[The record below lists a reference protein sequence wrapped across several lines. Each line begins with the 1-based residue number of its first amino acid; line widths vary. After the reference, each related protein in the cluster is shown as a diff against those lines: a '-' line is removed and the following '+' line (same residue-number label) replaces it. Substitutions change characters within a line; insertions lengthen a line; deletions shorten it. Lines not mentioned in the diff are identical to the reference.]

1 MEGAMIRAAQVFAAF
16 FLMSM
21 VICAQTAQIQGIVQD
36 SSDAAVP
43 GAEIKATQIETGAVR
58 VATSAGDGVYVIP
71 ELPVG
76 PYRLEVTKPG
86 FASYIQTG
94 IVLQVATN
102 PTVDIRLKVGAV
114 SEQVQVE
121 ANAALVETATTSIG
135 QVIDNQ
141 RILDLP
147 LNGRQVTDLIQL
159 TGATV
164 SAGVTGTGG
173 IPGGVYLSVAGGQTF
188 GVGYFLDGLLYAAG
202 DSATNYP
209 FPFPDAL
216 QEFKVETSS
225 MGAQNGQKS
234 GAAINAVT
242 KSGTNT
248 YHGDVFE
255 FLRNG
260 DLNARNFFAASR
272 DSLKRNQY
280 GGVIGGPIKRNKLF
294 FFAGYQATRVRQDP
308 TATPAFVP
316 TAQMLTGDW
325 TDFASAA
332 CNGGKALTLGGP
344 FAGNKVSPE
353 LFNSA
358 SLQIVKTLPAAS
370 DPCGRTVFG
379 AVSDSNE
386 HQIIGKIDYQIN
398 EKHTLFGRY
407 NALILKG
414 PPAYGLSH
422 NILSTIQNGYD
433 NLFQSYS
440 LGETWLIGP
449 TLVNSFRLG
458 VLRAGVH
465 RFNDDFFS
473 GCDLGVQM
481 YCTVPHQSIFAVTNG
496 FNINAP
502 SGSATPNSPTTT
514 TYVANNDVNMV
525 RGAHQFSL
533 GISAWYNMS
542 NNRANV
548 YSEGTFTFNGLVTG
562 SGLADFILGD
572 LGAFS
577 QGNPNVGFSRKWY
590 LGLYG
595 ADTWKVSP
603 RLTVNIGLRWEPSFP
618 TIIANGNVYTFD
630 PNAFLQGTRS
640 QVFTNAPPGVFYS
653 GDAGVPYKTG
663 VNPVYTNFAPRLGL
677 SWDPT
682 GGGKTSIRAAFGT
695 NYDTTG
701 GNLANATQ
709 GAPPW
714 GNVLTQQGP
723 LPFLNPYA
731 NNPGG
736 NPFPGCGG
744 NPCGRD
750 TAFVSNGTY
759 IAVQPTSRFTTVY
772 TWNFGV
778 QRQIAGNWLI
788 SASYAG
794 SATSHLWTTHQLNPG
809 TLFPGVP
816 NVATCGATAT
826 NANCVT
832 NLPLRRLFTTLRPS
846 YGPQI
851 GFMDQF
857 DSGGTANYNGLI
869 LSVQR
874 RLSRGMAVSA
884 NYTWSH
890 CIGDVTQAAGVTGA
904 GSGYSNLTNRRFD
917 RANCASQQI
926 AGNFGTD
933 RRQIF
938 NLTAV
943 LESPT
948 FSNKKWRAIGSGW
961 KLSPIFRAS
970 TGGYL
975 TIGLSTDRYLQG
987 GTAGNQRPVQV
998 LEDPLCANP
1007 NPSCW
1012 INPAAFALPALGT
1025 LGNMGKYNVIGPGF
1039 WQLDSSLSRIFA
1051 IREKIKL
1058 EARWEA
1064 FNLTNSFHAG
1074 VPSGLTTG
1082 LLGVNATFSGSG
1094 NFGQITSALD
1104 PRIMQVAMKVV
1115 F

>member
-1 MEGAMIRAAQVFAAF
+1 MTRAIHTTVVFLFVCAG
-16 FLMSM
+16 
-21 VICAQTAQIQGIVQD
+21 VGAQTAQIQGIVQD
-36 SSDAAVP
+36 SSGAAVA
-43 GAEIKATQIETGAVR
+43 GAAIKATQIETAAVR
-58 VATSAGDGVYVIP
+58 AVTSGADGNYVIA

-76 PYRLEVTKPG
+76 PYRLEVSKEG
-86 FASYIQTG
+86 FSTYVRTG

-102 PTVDIRLKVGAV
+102 PTIDIQLKLGAV
-114 SEQVQVE
+114 TEQVQVQ
-121 ANAALVETATTSIG
+121 ADAALVESASTSIG

-164 SAGVTGTGG
+164 TAGVTGTGG

-242 KSGTNT
+242 KSGTNAF
-248 YHGDVFE
+248 HGDAFE

-260 DLNARNFFAASR
+260 DFNARNFFAAQR
-272 DSLKRNQY
+272 DSLKRNQF
-280 GGVIGGPIKRNKLF
+280 GGVIGGPIRKNKIF
-294 FFAGYQATRVRQDP
+294 FFAGYQATRVRTDP

-316 TAQMLTGDW
+316 TPQMLAGDW
-325 TDFASAA
+325 TAFASPG
-332 CNGGKALTLGGP
+332 CNGGRALTLGAP
-344 FAGNKVSPE
+344 FAGNKISPA

-358 SLQIVKTLPAAS
+358 SLKIVQRLPVTN

-379 AVSDSNE
+379 AVADSNE
-386 HQIIGKIDYQIN
+386 QQILGKIDYQVS
-398 EKHTLFGRY
+398 EKQTIFGRY

-414 PPAYGLSH
+414 PAAYDLSQ
-422 NILSTIQNGYD
+422 NILATIQNGFD

-440 LGETWLIGP
+440 IGDTYLIGP
-449 TLVNSFRLG
+449 TTVNSFRLG

-514 TYVANNDVNMV
+514 TYIANDDVNLV
-525 RGAHQFSL
+525 RGTHQLSV
-533 GISAWYNMS
+533 GISAWYNMA

-562 SGLADFILGD
+562 SGLGDFILGN

-590 LGLYG
+590 LGLYA

-603 RLTVNIGLRWEPSFP
+603 RLTVSLGLRWEPSFP
-618 TIIANGNVYTFD
+618 TIIANGNVYNFD
-630 PNAFLQGTRS
+630 MNAFLQGVRS

-663 VNPVYTNFAPRLGL
+663 VNRVYNNFAPRVGL
-677 SWDPT
+677 SFDPT
-682 GGGKTSIRAAFGT
+682 GSGKTSIRSAFGT
-695 NYDTTG
+695 NFDTTG

-714 GNVLTQQGP
+714 GNVLSLQGP
-723 LPFLNPYA
+723 LPFLNPFI

-744 NPCGRD
+744 NPCGKD
-750 TAFVSNGTY
+750 TSFVSNGTY
-759 IAVQPTSRFTTVY
+759 IAVQPEARYTTVY
-772 TWNFGV
+772 TWNFSI
-778 QRQIAGNWLI
+778 QRQIGLNWLF
-788 SASYAG
+788 SASYPG
-794 SATSHLWTTHQLNPG
+794 SATSHLWMTHQLNPG
-809 TLFPGVP
+809 TLFPGAP

-832 NLPLRRLFTTLRPS
+832 NLPIRRLFSVLRPF

-869 LSVQR
+869 LTVQK
-874 RLSRGMAVSA
+874 RLSRGLSVNA

-904 GSGYSNLTNRRFD
+904 GSGYADLTNRRFD

-938 NLTAV
+938 NLTA
-943 LESPT
+943 LAETPR
-948 FSNKKWRAIGSGW
+948 FSGKALRAMASGW
-961 KLSPIFRAS
+961 KLAPILRAS

-975 TIGLSTDRYLQG
+975 TIGLSTDRYLRG
-987 GTAGNQRPVQV
+987 GTAGNQRANQV
-998 LEDPLCANP
+998 LADPLCP
-1007 NPSCW
+1007 NPGPNCW

-1039 WQLDSSLSRIFA
+1039 WQLDSSLSRIFPL
-1051 IREKIKL
+1051 RERFTL
-1058 EARWEA
+1058 ELRGEA
-1064 FNLTNSFHAG
+1064 FNLTNSYHAG

-1082 LLGVNATFSGSG
+1082 LLGVNATFTGSG

-1104 PRIMQVAMKVV
+1104 PRIIQMAAKIV

>member
-1 MEGAMIRAAQVFAAF
+1 MIRVAQFVAALLLLSAA
-16 FLMSM
+16 LR
-21 VICAQTAQIQGIVQD
+21 AQTAQIQGVIQD
-36 SSDAAVP
+36 SSGSAVP
-43 GAEIKATQIETGAVR
+43 GAEIKAIRIDTGAVR
-58 VATSAGDGVYVIP
+58 VVTSAGDGIYVVAD
-71 ELPVG
+71 LPVG

-86 FASYIQTG
+86 FATYIQTG

-102 PTVDIRLKVGAV
+102 PSIDIQLKVGNV

-121 ANAALVETATTSIG
+121 ANATLVESATTSIG

-164 SAGVTGTGG
+164 AAGVTGTGG

-202 DSATNYP
+202 DSSTNYP

-225 MGAQNGQKS
+225 VGAQNGQKS
-234 GAAINAVT
+234 GATINAVT
-242 KSGTNT
+242 KSGTNAF
-248 YHGDVFE
+248 HGDVFE

-260 DLNARNFFAASR
+260 DLNARNFFAATR

-316 TAQMLTGDW
+316 TAQMLAGDW
-325 TDFASAA
+325 TAFAAPA
-332 CNGGKALTLGGP
+332 CNGGRALTLGAP
-344 FAGNKVSPE
+344 FSGNKINPA

-358 SLQIVKTLPAAS
+358 SLKIVQTLPQTS

-379 AVSDSNE
+379 AVADSDE
-386 HQIIGKIDYQIN
+386 HQILGKIDYQIN
-398 EKHTLFGRY
+398 QKHTLFGRY

-414 PPAYGLSH
+414 PAAYGLSR
-422 NILSTIQNGYD
+422 NILSTIQNGFD

-440 LGETWLIGP
+440 IGDTYLIGP
-449 TLVNSFRLG
+449 TTVNSFRLG
-458 VLRAGVH
+458 ILRAGVH

-481 YCTVPHQSIFAVTNG
+481 YCAVPHQSIFAVTNG

-514 TYVANNDVNMV
+514 TYISSDDVNLV
-525 RGAHQFSL
+525 RGSHQLSL
-533 GISAWYNMS
+533 GISSWYNMS

-562 SGLADFILGD
+562 SGLGDFILGD

-590 LGLYG
+590 LGVYA

-603 RLTVNIGLRWEPSFP
+603 RLTVNLGVRWEPSFP

-630 PNAFLQGTRS
+630 RNAFLQGTRS

-653 GDAGVPYKTG
+653 GDAGVPYKRG
-663 VNPVYTNFAPRLGL
+663 VNPVYSNFAPRVGL
-677 SWDPT
+677 AWDPT
-682 GGGKTSIRAAFGT
+682 GAGKTSIRAAFGT

-714 GNVLTQQGP
+714 GNVLQLQGP
-723 LPFLNPYA
+723 LPFLNPYS
-731 NNPGG
+731 NIPGG

-750 TAFVSNGTY
+750 TAFVPNGTY
-759 IAVQPTSRFTTVY
+759 IAVQPNLKFTTVY
-772 TWNFGV
+772 TWNLSL
-778 QRQIAGNWLI
+778 QRQIGGNWLA

-794 SATSHLWTTHQLNPG
+794 SETAHLWTTHQLNYG
-809 TLFPGVP
+809 TLFPGAP
-816 NVATCGATAT
+816 NVATCAATAT

-832 NLPLRRLFTTLRPS
+832 NLPIRRLFTTLRPT

-851 GFMDQF
+851 GFMDLF
-857 DSGGTANYNGLI
+857 DAGGTASYNGLI
-869 LSVQR
+869 LALQR
-874 RLSRGMAVSA
+874 RLTKGTAISA

-904 GSGYSNLTNRRFD
+904 GSGYPHLTNRRLD

-943 LESPT
+943 AETPK
-948 FSNKKWRAIGSGW
+948 FSGRMLRAFASGW
-961 KLSPIFRAS
+961 KFSPIFRAS
-970 TGGYL
+970 TGGYV

-987 GTAGNQRPVQV
+987 GTAGSQRPIQV
-998 LEDPLCANP
+998 LKDPLCP
-1007 NPSCW
+1007 NPGPNCW

-1025 LGNMGKYNVIGPGF
+1025 LSDMGKYNVIAPGF
-1039 WQLDSSLSRIFA
+1039 WQLDSSLTRIFA
-1051 IREKIKL
+1051 VREKLTL
-1058 EARWEA
+1058 EVRGEA

-1082 LLGVNATFSGSG
+1082 LLGINATFSGTG

-1104 PRIMQVAMKVV
+1104 PRIVQVAMKLV

>member
-1 MEGAMIRAAQVFAAF
+1 MIRAAQCLAGLLFLSAA
-16 FLMSM
+16 
-21 VICAQTAQIQGIVQD
+21 VRAQTAQLQGVIQDASG
-36 SSDAAVP
+36 SSVPAAD
-43 GAEIKATQIETGAVR
+43 IRATQVETGAVR
-58 VATSAGDGVYVIP
+58 TVRSGADGNYVIA

-76 PYRLEVTKPG
+76 PYRLEVSKAG
-86 FASYIQTG
+86 FATHVQTG

-102 PTVDIRLKVGAV
+102 PTIDIQLKVGAV
-114 SEQVQVE
+114 TEQVQVE
-121 ANAALVETATTSIG
+121 ANAALVESATTSIG

-225 MGAQNGQKS
+225 VGAQNGQKS
-234 GAAINAVT
+234 GATINAVT

-248 YHGDVFE
+248 FHGDAFE

-260 DLNARNFFAASR
+260 NLNARNFFAASR

-280 GGVIGGPIKRNKLF
+280 GGVIGGPIKKNKLF

-316 TAQMLTGDW
+316 TADMLKGDW
-325 TDFASAA
+325 TAFASAA
-332 CNGGKALTLGGP
+332 CNGGRALTLGAP
-344 FAGNKVSPE
+344 FSGNRISPS

-358 SLQIVKTLPAAS
+358 SMKIVPKLPAAS

-379 AVSDSNE
+379 AVADSNE
-386 HQIIGKIDYQIN
+386 HQILGKIDYQLS
-398 EKHTLFGRY
+398 EKHTIFGRY
-407 NALILKG
+407 NALIVKG
-414 PPAYGLSH
+414 PAAYGLSQ

-440 LGETWLIGP
+440 IGDTYLFGP
-449 TLVNSFRLG
+449 ATVNSFRLG

-481 YCTVPHQSIFAVTNG
+481 YCTIPHQSIFAVTNG

-514 TYVANNDVNMV
+514 TYVASNDINTV
-525 RGAHQFSL
+525 RGAHQLSF
-533 GISAWYNMS
+533 GISSWYNMQ

-548 YSEGTFTFNGLVTG
+548 YSEGTFTFTGLLTG
-562 SGLADFILGD
+562 SGLGDFITGNLGT
-572 LGAFS
+572 FS

-590 LGLYG
+590 LGLYA
-595 ADTWKVSP
+595 ADTWKISP
-603 RLTVNIGLRWEPSFP
+603 RLTANIGLRWEPSFP
-618 TIIANGNVYTFD
+618 TRIANGNVYNFD
-630 PNAFLQGTRS
+630 MNAFLQGTRS

-653 GDAGVPYKTG
+653 GDSGVPYKTG
-663 VNPVYTNFAPRLGL
+663 VNGVYSNFAPRAGL
-677 SWDPT
+677 AWDPT
-682 GGGKTSIRAAFGT
+682 GKGKTSIRAAFGT

-714 GNVLTQQGP
+714 GNVLTLQGP
-723 LPFLNPYA
+723 LPFLNPYV

-744 NPCGRD
+744 NPCGKD

-759 IAVQPTSRFTTVY
+759 IAVQPQARYTTVY
-772 TWNFGV
+772 NWNFSV
-778 QRQIAGNWLI
+778 QRQVGPNWLL

-794 SATSHLWTTHQLNPG
+794 SETSHLWVTHQLNYG
-809 TLFPGVP
+809 TLFPGAP
-816 NVATCGATAT
+816 NAATCAATAT

-832 NLPLRRLFTTLRPS
+832 NLPIRRLFSTLRPS
-846 YGPQI
+846 YGQQI
-851 GFMDQF
+851 GFMDLF

-874 RLSRGMAVSA
+874 RLAK
-884 NYTWSH
+884 
-890 CIGDVTQAAGVTGA
+890 
-904 GSGYSNLTNRRFD
+904 GSNP
-917 RANCASQQI
+917 RA
-926 AGNFGTD
+926 
-933 RRQIF
+933 
-938 NLTAV
+938 
-943 LESPT
+943 
-948 FSNKKWRAIGSGW
+948 
-961 KLSPIFRAS
+961 
-970 TGGYL
+970 
-975 TIGLSTDRYLQG
+975 
-987 GTAGNQRPVQV
+987 
-998 LEDPLCANP
+998 
-1007 NPSCW
+1007 
-1012 INPAAFALPALGT
+1012 PAT
-1025 LGNMGKYNVIGPGF
+1025 LGH
-1039 WQLDSSLSRIFA
+1039 
-1051 IREKIKL
+1051 REC
-1058 EARWEA
+1058 
-1064 FNLTNSFHAG
+1064 
-1074 VPSGLTTG
+1074 
-1082 LLGVNATFSGSG
+1082 
-1094 NFGQITSALD
+1094 
-1104 PRIMQVAMKVV
+1104 
-1115 F
+1115 

>member
-1 MEGAMIRAAQVFAAF
+1 MHRAAYITVVSMLLSTGVF
-16 FLMSM
+16 
-21 VICAQTAQIQGIVQD
+21 AQTAQIQGIVQD
-36 SSDAAVP
+36 PSGSPVPAA
-43 GAEIKATQIETGAVR
+43 AIKAIQIETGAVR
-58 VATSAGDGVYVIP
+58 SVASAADGNYVIA

-76 PYRLEVTKPG
+76 PYRLEVSKEG
-86 FASYIQTG
+86 FSTYVRTG

-102 PTVDIRLKVGAV
+102 PTMDIQLKLGAV
-114 SEQVQVE
+114 TEQVEVQ

-164 SAGVTGTGG
+164 TAGVTGTGG

-242 KSGTNT
+242 KSGTNSF
-248 YHGDVFE
+248 HGDAFE

-260 DLNARNFFAASR
+260 DLNARNFFASQR
-272 DSLKRNQY
+272 DSLKRNQF

-294 FFAGYQATRVRQDP
+294 FFGGYQGTWVRTDP

-316 TAQMLTGDW
+316 TAQMLAGDW
-325 TDFASAA
+325 SAFASPG
-332 CNGGKALTLGGP
+332 CNGGRGLTLGAP
-344 FAGNKVSPE
+344 FVDNQISPS

-358 SLQIVKTLPAAS
+358 SLKIVKSLQVS
-370 DPCGRTVFG
+370 NDPCGRTVFG
-379 AVSDSNE
+379 AVADSQE
-386 HQIIGKIDYQIN
+386 QQILGKIDYQVS
-398 EKHTLFGRY
+398 EKQTIFGRY
-407 NALILKG
+407 NALVLRG
-414 PPAYGLSH
+414 PAAYGLSH
-422 NILSTIQNGYD
+422 NILSTIQNGFD

-440 LGETWLIGP
+440 IGDTYLIGP
-449 TLVNSFRLG
+449 TTVNSFRLG
-458 VLRAGVH
+458 ILRAGVH

-514 TYVANNDVNMV
+514 TYVANDDVNLV
-525 RGAHQFSL
+525 RGAHQLGF
-533 GISAWYNMS
+533 GISSFYNMA

-562 SGLADFILGD
+562 SGLGDFILGD

-590 LGLYG
+590 LGLY
-595 ADTWKVSP
+595 ASDTWKVSP
-603 RLTVNIGLRWEPSFP
+603 RLTVNMGVRWEPSLP
-618 TIIANGNVYTFD
+618 TIIANGNVYNFD
-630 PNAFLQGTRS
+630 NNAFLQGVRS
-640 QVFTNAPPGVFYS
+640 KVYTNAPPGVFYS
-653 GDAGVPYKTG
+653 GDDGVPYKTG
-663 VNPVYTNFAPRLGL
+663 VNGRYTNFAPRVGL
-677 SWDPT
+677 SFDPW
-682 GGGKTSIRAAFGT
+682 GNGKTSIRAAFGI

-714 GNVLTQQGP
+714 GNVLTLQGP
-723 LPFLNPYA
+723 LPFLNPYI

-744 NPCGRD
+744 NPCGKD
-750 TAFVSNGTY
+750 AAFVSNGTY
-759 IAVQPTSRFTTVY
+759 IAVQPNAKPTTVD
-772 TWNFGV
+772 TWNFTI
-778 QRQIAGNWLI
+778 QRQFGQNWLI
-788 SASYAG
+788 SAAYAG
-794 SATSHLWTTHQLNPG
+794 SETSHLWVTHQLNPG
-809 TLFPGVP
+809 TLFPGAP
-816 NVATCGATAT
+816 NVAACAATAT

-832 NLPLRRLFTTLRPS
+832 NLPLRRLFTVLRPS

-869 LSVQR
+869 LTLQK
-874 RLSRGMAVSA
+874 RLSKGLSVST

-890 CIGDVTQAAGVTGA
+890 CIGDVTQASGVTGA
-904 GSGYSNLTNRRFD
+904 GTGYSNLNNRRAD
-917 RANCASQQI
+917 RGNCASQQI

-938 NLTAV
+938 NLTA
-943 LESPT
+943 LAETPK
-948 FSNKKWRAIGSGW
+948 FSGRALRAVASGW
-961 KLSPIFRAS
+961 KVAPILRAS

-975 TIGLSTDRYLQG
+975 TVGLSTDRYLQG
-987 GTAGNQRPVQV
+987 GTAGNQRANQV
-998 LEDPLCANP
+998 LADPLCANP
-1007 NPSCW
+1007 GPSCW

-1025 LGNMGKYNVIGPGF
+1025 LGNMGKYNVPAPGF
-1039 WQLDSSLSRIFA
+1039 WQLDASLSRIFPL
-1051 IREKIKL
+1051 REGFTMEL
-1058 EARWEA
+1058 RGET

-1082 LLGVNATFSGSG
+1082 LLGVNTTFTGGG

-1104 PRIMQVAMKVV
+1104 PRIIQVAAKLV